1 MQQPVIF
8 GHRGSSAFEPEN
20 TMRAFAR
27 AFQDGAK
34 GIEFDIRLT
43 KDEQIVIIHDEAIN
57 RTSNG
62 SGLVKDMTFEEL
74 QQFDFGKGEKIPLL
88 KDVLKLY
95 GNRFWL
101 NIEIK
106 EVKLEKQLT
115 ELLID
120 MNITK
125 KIVISSFIKETLEK
139 IKEIDFNFNTAYL
152 YAIRKINLNYIKNEL
167 KCEGIHPSKN
177 NITKRLL
184 KKTKGMKLAVRVWT
198 VDNPKKAIKLAKLGV
213 DGIITNNP
221 KLITDTLQ
229 ANSAIKE
236 TILREK

>member
-1 MQQPVIF
+1 MQQTIIY

-43 KDEQIVIIHDEAIN
+43 KDKQIVIIHDETIN

-62 SGLVKDMTFEEL
+62 SGLVRDLTYEEL
-74 QQFDFGKGEKIPLL
+74 QKFDFGKGEKIPLL

-106 EVKLEKQLT
+106 EIGLEDLLIELLT
-115 ELLID
+115 EL
-120 MNITK
+120 NIIK
-125 KIVISSFIKETLEK
+125 KIVISSFIKEPLEK
-139 IKEIDFNFNTAYL
+139 IKEIISTYNTAFL
-152 YAIRKINLNYIKNEL
+152 YSLKKVNLTYIKQEL
-167 KCEGIHPSKN
+167 KCDGIHPSKN
-177 NITKRLL
+177 NITKRVL
-184 KKTKGMKLAVRVWT
+184 TKAKEMNLAIRVWT
-198 VDNPKKAIKLAKLGV
+198 VDNPKNALKLVKMGV

-221 KLITDTLQ
+221 KLIIDYLQ
-229 ANSAIKE
+229 ANNS
-236 TILREK
+236 